1 MAKPSS
7 FIKLNRNILN
17 WRWYQDANVSRV
29 FLHILLNA
37 NYEES
42 DYQNVHIERGEW
54 AVTLGTFEKDLKLT
68 KQQVRTA
75 LDKLELTG
83 EITRKKHNKFLV
95 ITVVCYDLYQ
105 GTTTQK
111 TTHNQHA
118 NNTQITR
125 KQHHQKKEIK
135 KEIKKEYNNSNELFP
150 QSDFTNLPAL
160 PLIDGTE
167 YAVSASEV
175 ENYKALYPAVDVEQ
189 QVRAMCGWLD
199 ANPKNRKTRAGIKRF
214 INSWLSKEQ
223 NRAPRARDGT
233 VPDSGETLEEL
244 IEKYRT
250 SSRGDLG
257 SSEHPHP
264 SATLTPSPSEE
275 GKA

>member
-17 WRWYQDANVSRV
+17 WRWYQDANVARV

-37 NYEES
+37 NFEES

-68 KQQVRTA
+68 KQQVRTTI
-75 LDKLELTG
+75 DKLKSTG
-83 EITRKKHNKFLV
+83 EITCKKYNKFLV

-105 GTTTQK
+105 GTSTQK
-111 TTHNQHA
+111 ITHNQHA

-125 KQHHQKKEIK
+125 NQHHHKKERNI
-135 KEIKKEYNNSNELFP
+135 EYNNIYNNTNVLFP
-150 QSDFTNLPAL
+150 QSDFSNLPAL

-167 YAVSASEV
+167 YAVSMSEI

-189 QVRAMCGWLD
+189 QFRAMYGWLD

-233 VPDSGETLEEL
+233 ASDSGESLDEL
-244 IEKYRT
+244 VEKYK
-250 SSRGDLG
+250 D
-257 SSEHPHP
+257 
-264 SATLTPSPSEE
+264 EE
-275 GKA
+275 QRYGYRSV